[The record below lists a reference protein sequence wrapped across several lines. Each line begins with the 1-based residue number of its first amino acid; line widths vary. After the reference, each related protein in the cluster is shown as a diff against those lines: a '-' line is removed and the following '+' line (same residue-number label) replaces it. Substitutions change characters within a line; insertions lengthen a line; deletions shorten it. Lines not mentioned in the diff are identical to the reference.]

1 MAVIVKRTCHKNVP
15 GLLEVEG
22 YFFAIATQK
31 PEAPK

>member
-31 PEAPK
+31 AGGP